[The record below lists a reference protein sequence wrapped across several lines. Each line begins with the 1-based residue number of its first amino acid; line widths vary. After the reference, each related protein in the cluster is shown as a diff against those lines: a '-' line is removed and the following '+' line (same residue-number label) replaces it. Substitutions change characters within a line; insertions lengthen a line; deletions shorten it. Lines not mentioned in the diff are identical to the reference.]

1 MPLNLWWRHTCMCVK
16 SVYDTRNASRYNC
29 SREVYSISHCIT
41 GTHLNRNLVLLL
53 QLHKLNTE
61 RNNKTIYIRTCDIL
75 QMAPRAYSCLK
86 TLPDDWQIHIHY
98 LASGHLHLI
107 ENMIIRTAYQYTGF
121 LESYILYKLK
131 VLFAGT
137 NPRCNLREL
146 ISSLE
151 TLVNSVPV
159 LFAVEEKLALSDY
172 SLRTTKLM

>member
-1 MPLNLWWRHTCMCVK
+1 
-16 SVYDTRNASRYNC
+16 
-29 SREVYSISHCIT
+29 
-41 GTHLNRNLVLLL
+41 
-53 QLHKLNTE
+53 
-61 RNNKTIYIRTCDIL
+61 
-75 QMAPRAYSCLK
+75 
-86 TLPDDWQIHIHY
+86 
-98 LASGHLHLI
+98 
-107 ENMIIRTAYQYTGF
+107 MIIRTTYKYTGF

-172 SLRTTKLM
+172 SLRATKLM